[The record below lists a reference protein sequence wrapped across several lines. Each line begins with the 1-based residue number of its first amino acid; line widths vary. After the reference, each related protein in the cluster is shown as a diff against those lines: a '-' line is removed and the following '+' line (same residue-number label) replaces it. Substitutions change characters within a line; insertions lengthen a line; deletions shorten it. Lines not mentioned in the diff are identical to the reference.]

1 MVEKVI
7 SNFEKIDILIN
18 NAGWD
23 EIKFFLDTNPVF
35 WEKISKSL

>member
-23 EIKFFLDTNPVF
+23 EIIFFL
-35 WEKISKSL
+35 KR

>member
-23 EIKFFLDTNPVF
+23 EIRFFLDR
-35 WEKISKSL
+35 

>member
-23 EIKFFLDTNPVF
+23 EIRLFLDR
-35 WEKISKSL
+35 

>member
-23 EIKFFLDTNPVF
+23 EIRFFL
-35 WEKISKSL
+35 KR

>member
-23 EIKFFLDTNPVF
+23 EIRFFL
-35 WEKISKSL
+35 ER